1 MGVVMPSQPFNVGA
15 VQMESQD
22 DLVKNL
28 EVAASLVAEAASLG
42 ARVILL
48 PENFAFMGG
57 EEEKYAIAERL
68 DGDRANGDGPILS
81 RLRALA
87 TKHAVTLIAGGL
99 PERSEDPRRPFNT
112 SCAVSP
118 KGEVLATYRKIH
130 LFDVEV
136 GDGATYRESASTSAG
151 ASAVVV
157 DAPIGDALH
166 DGDVQAAP
174 IGLTVCY
181 DLRFP
186 ALYQRLA
193 DKGAIVATVPAAFT
207 LMTGKDHWQVLLRA
221 RAIESQ
227 VYVLAAAQCGLHPR
241 GRRTFGKSCLVDP
254 WGEIIAQAS
263 EGTGVVVG
271 RVDPTRVSDVRRRL
285 PSLQHRRPFE

>member
-1 MGVVMPSQPFNVGA
+1 MGSVSTSHESFNVGA

-22 DLVKNL
+22 DLAKNL
-28 EVAASLVAEAASLG
+28 ATAGELVHEAASLG

-57 EEEKYAIAERL
+57 EEEKYAIAEDL
-68 DGDRANGDGPILS
+68 GAGPDGGRGADGPILAA
-81 RLRALA
+81 LRALA
-87 TKHAVTLIAGGL
+87 QKHGITLIAGGI
-99 PERSEDPRRPFNT
+99 PERSDDPRRPFNT
-112 SCAVSP
+112 SCVVSP
-118 KGEVLATYRKIH
+118 SGEVIATYRKIH

-136 GDGATYRESASTSAG
+136 GDGATYKESSSTSAG
-151 ASAVVV
+151 GASVVV
-157 DAPIGDALH
+157 SAPS
-166 DGDVQAAP
+166 AAP
-174 IGLTVCY
+174 IGLSVCY

-193 DKGAIVATVPAAFT
+193 DKGALVATVPAAFT

-227 VYVLAAAQCGLHPR
+227 LYVLAAAQCGLHPR

-271 RVDPTRVSDVRRRL
+271 RVDPARVADVRRRL
-285 PSLQHRRPFE
+285 PSLQHRRAFE